1 MTTSSAAAP
10 GRFPGRLFLALGLG
24 LAALGVIGYA
34 VQLWAQRLKAPR
46 YMPILAT
53 LGVVF
58 LVVALWE
65 RRTVWRVLA
74 LLLVLLV
81 AGAGWAFLLMTR
93 LPEYTGPVA
102 AGRPLLKFTTMR
114 ADGTPFTKR
123 DLEGNQNHVLVFFRG
138 RW

>member
-10 GRFPGRLFLALGLG
+10 RRLPGRLFLALGLG

-34 VQLWAQRLKAPR
+34 VQLWAQRLRAPR

-74 LLLVLLV
+74 LLLVVLV
-81 AGAGWAFLLMTR
+81 AGAAWAFLLLTR

-102 AGRPLLKFTTMR
+102 AGRALPEFN
-114 ADGTPFTKR
+114 AVGA
-123 DLEGNQNHVLVFFRG
+123 G
-138 RW
+138 